1 MKIVYSTSQIYEP
14 GGTERVLCTKANYLA
29 DVLGYDIHIVVLDN
43 TKETFFH
50 FSDKIQIHSLGI
62 IKVKHKPWMI
72 FGSRSRKEYQ
82 QKLFHKL
89 DEIQPDITISL
100 FGLDVEFLYKAK
112 DRSKKI
118 VEFHFS
124 KNYLQHLGTAIPND
138 KYRFLRKIWM
148 HILLKKDAYCASKYK
163 HIVLLTEKDKRLWG
177 GGNKYTVIPNP
188 LSFQP
193 TCQSTL
199 ENKKII
205 AVGSYTPQKGFDL
218 LIEAFSLIAK
228 EYPDWSLEIYGSGQD
243 SEFLQNK
250 INSLSLHN
258 QVYRRKPE
266 KNIEQEMAEASIFA
280 FSSRYEGFGLVLTE
294 AMACGLPCVSF
305 DCECGPNEILKE
317 GYSGFLVPSGN
328 LSLFAEAL
336 KELMRNMDLR
346 KKMGSQ
352 ALQEVQR
359 FYPEN
364 IMPLWI
370 DLFKRVKDEDI
381 I

>member
-1 MKIVYSTSQIYEP
+1 MKIVYSTSQIYES

-29 DVLGYDIHIVVLDN
+29 DVLGYDIHIIVLDN
-43 TKETFFH
+43 TKGTFFH

-62 IKVKHKPWMI
+62 AKVRHKPWMI
-72 FGSRSRKEYQ
+72 FGSRSQKEYQ

-118 VEFHFS
+118 VEFHFT
-124 KNYLQHLGTAIPND
+124 KNHLKYLGAAIPND

-177 GGNKYTVIPNP
+177 GGNRYTVIPNP
-188 LSFQP
+188 LSFHP
-193 TCQSTL
+193 ACQSTL

-205 AVGSYTPQKGFDL
+205 AIGSYTPQKGFDL
-218 LIEAFSLIAK
+218 LIDAFSLIAH
-228 EYPDWSLEIYGSGQD
+228 EFPDWTLDIYGSGQD
-243 SEFLQNK
+243 LEFLQSK
-250 INSLSLHN
+250 INRLSLQN
-258 QVYRRKPE
+258 QVSLKQPE
-266 KNIEQEMAEASIFA
+266 KNIRQKMAEYSVFA
-280 FSSRYEGFGLVLTE
+280 FSSRSEGFGLVLTE
-294 AMACGLPCVSF
+294 AMVCGLPCVSF
-305 DCECGPNEILKE
+305 DCECGPGEILE
-317 GYSGFLVPSGN
+317 NGRSGFLIPPGN
-328 LSLFAEAL
+328 LSLYSEAI
-336 KELMRNMDLR
+336 KNLMRNYDLR
-346 KKMGSQ
+346 KKVGNQ

-364 IMPLWI
+364 IMPLWVE
-370 DLFKRVKDEDI
+370 LFKQVKNDNI
-381 I
+381 